1 VIKIGDTIPDVNLQR
16 WQNSKVERISSKKL
30 FEGKRTLLFAVPG
43 AFTPTCSEQH
53 LPGYVR
59 SSLEF
64 KRKGIDQIICIS
76 VNDAF
81 TMNAW
86 AKDQNIDNE
95 VLLFADGNGEFT
107 KSIGMELDATRFGLG
122 IRSVRYAMLIDDGVV
137 KKAWIENGGA
147 LQESKA
153 EIVLSD
159 L

>member
-1 VIKIGDTIPDVNLQR
+1 MIRIGESIPDITLQR
-16 WQNSKVERISSKKL
+16 WQNSKVERISTKKL

-59 SSLEF
+59 SSLDF
-64 KRKGIDQIICIS
+64 KRKGIDQIVCVS

-95 VLLFADGNGEFT
+95 VMLIADGNGEFT

-122 IRSVRYAMLIDDGVV
+122 MRSTRYAMLIDDGVV
-137 KKAWIENGGA
+137 KKTWIENGGA

-153 EIVLSD
+153 ENVLNS